1 MFFPLPSLPTGS
13 VLLEM
18 QSRLQDFRHFSIGL
32 LADLEMSEQQQ
43 NKVGSWPKRVPVS
56 ASPLARI

>member
-1 MFFPLPSLPTGS
+1 MLEPEFDCLNTYISFCHVCS

-18 QSRLQDFRHFSIGL
+18 QTRLQEFNSFSIGL

-43 NKVGSWPKRVPVS
+43 NKVSLKIS
-56 ASPLARI
+56 T

>member
-1 MFFPLPSLPTGS
+1 MLEPEFDFLNTYISFYHVCS

-18 QSRLQDFRHFSIGL
+18 QTRLQEFNSFSIGL

-43 NKVGSWPKRVPVS
+43 NKVSLKV
-56 ASPLARI
+56 AT